1 MCLNGE
7 NLKCLRARQH
17 GGVIFHILLATY
29 MFLGKHFSS
38 FQIVFKYLL
47 ARKIEKKYELKKKFI
62 CLACV
67 TMGSL
72 T

>member
-47 ARKIEKKYELKKKFI
+47 ARKIEKKN
-62 CLACV
+62 
-67 TMGSL
+67 MN
-72 T
+72 